1 MKERL
6 EDEPVAFVD
15 GMIMSVDEMTAD
27 DIDRAVI
34 QGASMVIVISRHV
47 RWFNEVAK
55 ALRAHGARTIVGLP
69 DDVRMGLE
77 ISRPFEPGDFE
88 ETLRSEPEEE

>member
-15 GMIMSVDEMTAD
+15 GTIMSVDEMTAG
-27 DIDRAVI
+27 DIDRAVL
-34 QGASMVIVISRHV
+34 QGASMAITISRHV
-47 RWFNEVAK
+47 RWLHELAK
-55 ALRAHGARTIVGLP
+55 ELRAHGARTIGGLP

-77 ISRPFEPGDFE
+77 IHRPFEPGNFE
-88 ETLRSEPEEE
+88 ETLRSESEEE